1 MTVKNVAQAV
11 AEELSNAGVDRV
23 FGLPGGEVLFL
34 IEALRQQGISF
45 DLWRHEANAGLAAAV
60 YGKIK
65 GVPGVVLTTLG
76 PGAANLMLPL
86 SNSLLDREPLL
97 AISAQLPAS
106 LPASHTHQRLPLLEA
121 YKPVT
126 KFADELN
133 GFTVRR
139 TLRQALETSLR
150 EPAGPSYVTLSA
162 EEALKPSYETLA
174 GTDQTRRMLDVD
186 VEAVAQTLRQRLAQA
201 DHPLVVIGIG
211 APVRVAAAL
220 RRWLDAWGLPVAVT
234 PKIKGIVDETAD
246 NFVGVVGGMAI
257 DNALMEAINE
267 ADLIVGFGLDP
278 VEIDKQWHTQ
288 RPILW
293 VLDAP
298 LTMNVVPNDNLL
310 VADYEALL
318 ACLGDSASPQSWPPS
333 FEAVRRRRADIYTQ
347 AQQTSGKLTENP
359 VAIVAALEKALPPE
373 TIVTT
378 DVGSH
383 KYIFGQFWKSRHP
396 ATFFMSNGLSGMG
409 YGLSAAVGAKLARPD
424 VPVLAAIGDGG
435 FSMNSQELETLQRLG
450 APVIVVVLVD
460 QSLSLIQISQENKK
474 LPRYGVDF
482 GTIDTVRMA
491 EACGVEGVRVETQA
505 ELTQVVRDAAT
516 RNQALVVEAPVDVA
530 NYRGLI

>member
-11 AEELSNAGVDRV
+11 AEELSYAGVDRV

-86 SNSLLDREPLL
+86 TNSLLDREPLL

-121 YKPVT
+121 YKPIT

-133 GFTVRR
+133 GFTVRK
-139 TLRQALETSLR
+139 TLRHALETSLQ

-162 EEALKPSYETLA
+162 EEALKPCYEILT
-174 GTDQTRRMLDVD
+174 GTNQTQRTLDVD
-186 VEAVAQTLRQRLAQA
+186 VEAVASALRQRLSQA
-201 DHPLVVIGIG
+201 SRPLVIVGL
-211 APVRVAAAL
+211 AVPVRIATAL
-220 RRWLDAWGLPVAVT
+220 RHWLNAWGLPVAVT

-257 DNALMEAINE
+257 DNTLMEAIND

-278 VEIDKQWHTQ
+278 VEIDKQWHIQ
-288 RPILW
+288 RPIVW

-310 VADYEALL
+310 VTDYAALL
-318 ACLGDSASPQSWPPS
+318 DCLGAIAAPRSWDYS
-333 FEAVRRRRADIYTQ
+333 FEGIRRKRADIY
-347 AQQTSGKLTENP
+347 AEAERAGGNLAENP

-383 KYIFGQFWKSRHP
+383 KYIFGQFWKSRYP
-396 ATFFMSNGLSGMG
+396 STFFMSNGLSGMG

-424 VPVLAAIGDGG
+424 VPVLAAVGDGG
-435 FSMNSQELETLQRLG
+435 FSMNSQELETIQRLG
-450 APVIVVVLVD
+450 APVIVVVLAD
-460 QSLSLIQISQENKK
+460 RSLSLIQISQANKQ

-482 GTIDTVRMA
+482 EPIDTIRMA
-491 EACGVEGVRVETQA
+491 EACGVEGVRVDTQA
-505 ELTQVVRDAAT
+505 ALTQVVREAALQN
-516 RNQALVVEAPVDVA
+516 RSLVVEVPLDSAA
-530 NYRGLI
+530 YLGII